1 MQAGLHTRS
10 LSPRTWH
17 RCCSV
22 SLDQE
27 SRFFSGFAHCAPT
40 LTLNLSRERHRT
52 HPRIRASKNAGHFSP
67 SLTDKAL
74 PSSTA
79 AAGFLHSVGR
89 GGVGWTWWRWCWF
102 RCRSRRRRSLH
113 PRKSRAPPLPPP
125 PPSRFYPP
133 LSDLGKLGE
142 KCHVALAKLAPSL
155 ASGTHS
161 AWSTTRGQSHC
172 SRLAK
177 GTPSLLSV
185 HWGTIL
191 DHIHN

>member
-1 MQAGLHTRS
+1 MQSGLHT
-10 LSPRTWH
+10 LSPHTWH

-27 SRFFSGFAHCAPT
+27 SRFFSDFAHCAPT

-52 HPRIRASKNAGHFSP
+52 RPRIRASKNAGHFSP

-89 GGVGWTWWRWCWF
+89 GGVGWTWRWWCWF

-113 PRKSRAPPLPPP
+113 PRAAASAAAALPI
-125 PPSRFYPP
+125 
-133 LSDLGKLGE
+133 LSAVVGLGEVGE

-161 AWSTTRGQSHC
+161 AWSTTRGQSHY

-177 GTPSLLSV
+177 GTTSLLSV